1 MISDIDIQGILEA
14 DVAFH
19 NKFGMNFIRP
29 EAKIMFLLK
38 QNGPL
43 SIKETMSFLDLSY
56 RGFYI
61 LMRRMIDKGHV
72 YVKADDSDGRVKKII
87 LAENIMNCS

>member
-1 MISDIDIQGILEA
+1 VSNIVIKDLLEA
-14 DVAFH
+14 DHAFQE
-19 NKFGMNFIRP
+19 KFGMNFIRP

-43 SIKETMSFLDLSY
+43 SIKEAMSFLDLSY

-61 LMRRMIDKGHV
+61 LMRRMIEKGHV
-72 YVKADDSDGRVKKII
+72 YIKADDSDGRVKRLV
-87 LAENIMNCS
+87 LADDGGGCS

>member
-1 MISDIDIQGILEA
+1 MMIDIEIREILEA
-14 DVAFH
+14 DIAFH
-19 NKFGMNFIRP
+19 SKFGMNFIRP

-61 LMRRMIDKGHV
+61 LMRRMIEKGHV
-72 YVKADDSDGRVKKII
+72 YVKADDSDGRVKRLV
-87 LAENIMNCS
+87 LAESIMDCS